1 MMDMGEKPQ
10 DRQKIKRI
18 ESRLFF
24 TVWAVIWLV
33 GLSCELLLKIFG
45 LAYWSSP
52 LGLNLLILRD
62 IIFGLLALSAWSILN
77 HRILP
82 DTQKFLQAKTRSKQ
96 TNTIFLVFF
105 LGLTTLYFLLLFGGA
120 FNPANHSVFFNLLFP
135 LKMLTYIFFQQTTI
149 TLFLFD
155 ICRKYLSRKNA
166 TAFTSLIFGLTHLAA
181 VINVELIWAVVLT
194 VLASGGMCFW
204 LIIRKKT
211 ASLSWPML
219 MHYSFW
225 IIIGTQLPLFD

>member
-1 MMDMGEKPQ
+1 MEENPQ
-10 DRQKIKRI
+10 DRQKIKRA
-18 ESRLFF
+18 EFRLFF
-24 TVWAVIWLV
+24 VIWAMIWFI
-33 GLSCELLLKIFG
+33 GLGCELLLKISG

-52 LGLNLLILRD
+52 IGLNLLILRD

-82 DTQKFLQAKTRSKQ
+82 DTQKFLQSKTRSKQ
-96 TNTIFLVFF
+96 TNTIFLAIF
-105 LGLTTLYFLLLFGGA
+105 LGLTLVYFLLLFTGA
-120 FNPANHSVFFNLLFP
+120 FNQKEYPVFFNLLFP

-155 ICRKYLSRKNA
+155 ICRKYLSRRKA
-166 TAFTSLIFGLTHLAA
+166 TAFTSLIFGLTHLIA
-181 VINVELIWAVVLT
+181 VINVDLIWAVVLT
-194 VLASGGMCFW
+194 LLASGGMCFW

-219 MHYSFW
+219 IHYSFW
-225 IIIGTQLPLFD
+225 ITIGAQLPLFN